1 MIERRVA
8 EVSVF
13 VGKLLVLGLVLIVKR
28 QAAIESMT
36 VMLVEEL
43 FVVWVEGLVWKS
55 WGEKQV
61 LMDHHRDHLD
71 VIAFLW

>member
-1 MIERRVA
+1 MA

-13 VGKLLVLGLVLIVKR
+13 AGRLLVLGLVLIVKR

-43 FVVWVEGLVWKS
+43 FVV
-55 WGEKQV
+55 
-61 LMDHHRDHLD
+61 
-71 VIAFLW
+71 